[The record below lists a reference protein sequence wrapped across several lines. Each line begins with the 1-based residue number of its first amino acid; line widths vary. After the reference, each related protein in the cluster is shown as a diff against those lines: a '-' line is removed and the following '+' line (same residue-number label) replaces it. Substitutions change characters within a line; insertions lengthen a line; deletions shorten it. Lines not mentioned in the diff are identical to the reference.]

1 MEAMSKSASGWAML
15 SRMEHNSNNVR
26 ELSLFPD
33 DDTESEERQEVDK
46 IDLQPLFDRLAKS
59 KFRSFFYLNAKDKAY
74 IKEKGWDKI
83 EQGIRE
89 TIAKRWRK
97 RSIPTHSGWL
107 YPLTFDA
114 GKGLKEA

>member
-1 MEAMSKSASGWAML
+1 ML

-59 KFRSFFYLNAKDKAY
+59 KFRSSFYLNAKEKYEFHSIWQAQSQ
-74 IKEKGWDKI
+74 IK
-83 EQGIRE
+83 
-89 TIAKRWRK
+89 
-97 RSIPTHSGWL
+97 L
-107 YPLTFDA
+107 LT
-114 GKGLKEA
+114 LNSNH

>member
-1 MEAMSKSASGWAML
+1 ML

-59 KFRSFFYLNAKDKAY
+59 KFRSSFYLNAKDKGP
-74 IKEKGWDKI
+74 IGKV
-83 EQGIRE
+83 
-89 TIAKRWRK
+89 
-97 RSIPTHSGWL
+97 PWL
-107 YPLTFDA
+107 GQAHPISQIS
-114 GKGLKEA
+114 

>member
-33 DDTESEERQEVDK
+33 DDTESEERQEV
-46 IDLQPLFDRLAKS
+46 
-59 KFRSFFYLNAKDKAY
+59 
-74 IKEKGWDKI
+74 
-83 EQGIRE
+83 
-89 TIAKRWRK
+89 WRK
-97 RSIPTHSGWL
+97 RSIPTHSEWL